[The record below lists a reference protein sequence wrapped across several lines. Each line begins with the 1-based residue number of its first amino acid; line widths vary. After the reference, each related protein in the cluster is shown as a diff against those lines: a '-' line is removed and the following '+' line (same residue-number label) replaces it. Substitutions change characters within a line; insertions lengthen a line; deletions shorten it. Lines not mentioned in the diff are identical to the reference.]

1 MACVNLNLLF
11 LASLCTFLFLSNPA
25 HCSDK
30 VDSVLKGLNSYRQTK
45 NVAPLNKN
53 DKASCLADEVAEEI
67 QHTPC
72 EKANQYYPTSGPG
85 GNMRIPNL
93 LKHTDKCD
101 INVNSTTDGVIL
113 PVCVPKLEPTVV
125 LSNYTHNDNYAKF
138 LNNSKYT
145 GVGLNSEDDWMVLV
159 LTTNTPTG
167 TFSAATSLL
176 ANVNVVWMALLFVMI
191 LIINYIP

>member
-1 MACVNLNLLF
+1 MACFKLNLLL
-11 LASLCTFLFLSNPA
+11 LASLCAFLLLSNPA

-30 VDSVLKGLNSYRQTK
+30 VDSVLKGINSYRETK

-67 QHTPC
+67 QDTPC
-72 EKANQYYPTSGPG
+72 EKVSQYYPTSGPG
-85 GNMRIPNL
+85 GNQRIPNL
-93 LKHTDKCD
+93 QRHIDKCD
-101 INVNSTTDGVIL
+101 INMNTTTDGVIL

-125 LSNYTHNDNYAKF
+125 LSNYTHNDIYAKF

-159 LTTNTPTG
+159 LTTTTPTG
-167 TFSAATSLL
+167 TFSAATSLH
-176 ANVNVVWMALLFVMI
+176 ANLVSMAFLFVVI
-191 LIINYIP
+191 LIINSKP